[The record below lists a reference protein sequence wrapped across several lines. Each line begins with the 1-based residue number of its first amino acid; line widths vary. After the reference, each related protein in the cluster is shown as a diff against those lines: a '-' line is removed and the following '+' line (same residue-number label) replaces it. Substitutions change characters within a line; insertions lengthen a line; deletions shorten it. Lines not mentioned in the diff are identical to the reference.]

1 MSVSQID
8 LSRVVEAAIMAS
20 GEPLSIERLRGL
32 FDERAR
38 PSNAALR
45 EALGRLQ
52 AAYADSA
59 VALVEVASGWRF
71 QVRQEYTQWITRL
84 WEQRPGRY
92 SRAVLETLALIAYR
106 QPITRGEI
114 EEVRGVSVGTQI
126 MRTLQERGWVKI
138 VGHREV
144 PGRPALYGTTGEFL
158 DYFNLKSLD
167 QLPVLAEVRDP
178 DQAAPA
184 ELALFQDNAG
194 HGWEGP

>member
-1 MSVSQID
+1 
-8 LSRVVEAAIMAS
+8 MAS

-71 QVRQEYTQWITRL
+71 QVRQEYTQWIARL

-158 DYFNLKSLD
+158 DYFNLKSLN
-167 QLPVLAEVRDP
+167 QLPALAEVRDP

-184 ELALFQDNAG
+184 ELALFQDNAE
-194 HGWEGP
+194 HGWESP

>member
-1 MSVSQID
+1 
-8 LSRVVEAAIMAS
+8 MAS

-38 PSNAALR
+38 PSKAALR

-71 QVRQEYTQWITRL
+71 QVRQEYTQWIARL

-126 MRTLQERGWVKI
+126 MRTLQERGWVKV

-167 QLPVLAEVRDP
+167 QLPALAEVRDP
-178 DQAAPA
+178 DRAAPA
-184 ELALFQDNAG
+184 ELALFQDNTE
-194 HGWEGP
+194 HGWEDP